1 MQTVESYVGVVEKGI
16 EIRGAVVR
24 REVED
29 KKISDEKVI
38 GMTAEVKLS
47 GADRDAVILEFDKF
61 FKHLKEVVDQMD

>member
-16 EIRGAVVR
+16 EVRGAVVR
-24 REVED
+24 REVKD
-29 KKISDEKVI
+29 KKITDEKVI

>member
-24 REVED
+24 REVKD

-47 GADRDAVILEFDKF
+47 GADRDTVILEFDKF

>member
-16 EIRGAVVR
+16 EIIGAVVR
-24 REVED
+24 REVKD

-38 GMTAEVKLS
+38 GMTAEIKLS

>member
-24 REVED
+24 RKMDD
-29 KKISDEKVI
+29 KKLSDEKVI
-38 GMTAEVKLS
+38 GMTAEIKLS
-47 GADRDAVILEFDKF
+47 GADRDAVVLEFDKF

>member
-16 EIRGAVVR
+16 EVRGAVVR
-24 REVED
+24 REVKD

-47 GADRDAVILEFDKF
+47 GTDRDAVILEFDKF

>member
-16 EIRGAVVR
+16 EVRGAVVR
-24 REVED
+24 REVKD

-38 GMTAEVKLS
+38 GMTADIKLS

>member
-24 REVED
+24 RKMDD
-29 KKISDEKVI
+29 KKLSDEKVI

-47 GADRDAVILEFDKF
+47 GADRDTVVLEFDKF

>member
-16 EIRGAVVR
+16 EIGGAVVR
-24 REVED
+24 RKVKD

-47 GADRDAVILEFDKF
+47 GADRDAVVLEFDKF
-61 FKHLKEVVDQMD
+61 FKHLKEVVDQMG

>member
-16 EIRGAVVR
+16 EVRGAVVR
-24 REVED
+24 REVKD

-38 GMTAEVKLS
+38 GMTAEIKLS
-47 GADRDAVILEFDKF
+47 GADRDTVVLEFDKF

>member
-1 MQTVESYVGVVEKGI
+1 MQTVESYVGIVEKGI

-24 REVED
+24 REVKD
-29 KKISDEKVI
+29 KRITDEKVI

-47 GADRDAVILEFDKF
+47 GADRDAVVLEFDKF

>member
-16 EIRGAVVR
+16 EVRGAVVR
-24 REVED
+24 REVKD

>member
-16 EIRGAVVR
+16 EVRGAVVR
-24 REVED
+24 REVKD
-29 KKISDEKVI
+29 KKISDKKVI
-38 GMTAEVKLS
+38 GMTAEIKLS

>member
-16 EIRGAVVR
+16 EVRGAVVR
-24 REVED
+24 REVKD

-47 GADRDAVILEFDKF
+47 GADRDTVILEFDKF

>member
-1 MQTVESYVGVVEKGI
+1 MQTVESYVGIVEKGI

-24 REVED
+24 REIKD

-47 GADRDAVILEFDKF
+47 GADRDAVVLEFDKF
-61 FKHLKEVVDQMD
+61 FKHLKEVVDQMG

>member
-24 REVED
+24 REVKD
-29 KKISDEKVI
+29 KRITDEKVI

-61 FKHLKEVVDQMD
+61 FKHLKEIVDQMD

>member
-24 REVED
+24 REVKD

>member
-16 EIRGAVVR
+16 EVRGAVVR
-24 REVED
+24 REVKD

-38 GMTAEVKLS
+38 GMTAEIKLS
-47 GADRDAVILEFDKF
+47 GTDRDAVILEFDKF